1 VTDLAE
7 PGAALAAAVA
17 DAREIVLAAPMAAH
31 YAKLAASRG
40 GEIDF
45 HSGYMLDI
53 AAYNVLVS
61 SADRLEGV
69 KAFNEKRPP
78 RWSGC

>member
-1 VTDLAE
+1 M
-7 PGAALAAAVA
+7 AV
-17 DAREIVLAAPMAAH
+17 H

-61 SADRLEGV
+61 SADQAGGREGLQRKAPAALERTLTCS
-69 KAFNEKRPP
+69 KK
-78 RWSGC
+78 S